1 MARSYAPISP
11 KALLKK
17 PIGGTPDY
25 ELVLI
30 PGWLIFSAED
40 GYAKPQYAH
49 FMIQNSENLY
59 RCCQLTIASYAL
71 EFVKKDDELQGMK
84 WDRSFPQFSHCH
96 GYLPPKGSDEITIL
110 ITAREHWPRD
120 VSEFAAKRHKVLIE
134 HLTVPP
140 YTTPPKNAYVSLF
153 YRSEDVNFQ
162 QEAAAELARIIFKM
176 TPSLT
181 RMYCKLNII
190 LPKLADDR
198 GTSDRPTSLSG
209 EILTGSK

>member
-49 FMIQNSENLY
+49 FMIQNSESVPVVY
-59 RCCQLTIASYAL
+59 RIRT
-71 EFVKKDDELQGMK
+71 K
-84 WDRSFPQFSHCH
+84 DRSFPQFSHCH

-140 YTTPPKNAYVSLF
+140 YTTPPKNAY
-153 YRSEDVNFQ
+153 
-162 QEAAAELARIIFKM
+162 AAAELARIIFKM